1 MKNIK
6 WGMIGC
12 GDVTELKSGPAFNKV
27 PNSSLHAVMSRSE
40 GKAKDYAE
48 RHGVPNYYGGVDQL
62 LNDPEVNAIYIAT
75 PPSTHKLFS
84 LKALHN
90 KLPVYVEKPMCMNT
104 SEARDLV
111 TAVEAGT
118 TKFSVAHYRRG
129 QPKFLKAKSLL
140 TENVIGKVKSVTL
153 QLSRIPLNATDLE
166 VSKTAWRIDPAIAGG
181 GLFHD
186 LAPHQLDL
194 MLFFFGEALQ
204 VSGTALNQNL
214 LYTVPDIIEA
224 NIVFNQDIDFR
235 GLWNFFDVED
245 EDKIMITGE
254 RGSIE
259 FSAFGKN
266 ELIITKEDKMEILSF
281 DHLLHV
287 QQPMIELVV
296 KYFLGD
302 GPNPCSVQEAAI
314 VTDWMDRITN

>member
-12 GDVTELKSGPAFNKV
+12 GDVTEVKSGPAFNKI

-48 RHGVPNYYGGVDQL
+48 RHGVPNYYASVNQL
-62 LNDPEVNAIYIAT
+62 LDDPEVNAIYIAT
-75 PPSTHKLFS
+75 PPSTHKLF
-84 LKALHN
+84 ALQALQN
-90 KLPVYVEKPMCMNT
+90 SLPVYMEKPMCMNAV
-104 SEARDLV
+104 EARELV

-129 QPKFLKAKSLL
+129 QPKFLKVKSLL
-140 TENVIGKVKSVTL
+140 AENAIGKVKSITL
-153 QLSRIPLNATDLE
+153 QLSRVPLNATDLE
-166 VSKTAWRIDPAIAGG
+166 VPKTAWRIDPAIAGG

-194 MLFFFGEALQ
+194 MLFFFGDALQ
-204 VSGTALNQNL
+204 VSGTSSNQNL

-224 NIVFNQDIDFR
+224 SIVFGQGINFK
-235 GLWNFFDVED
+235 GLWNFFDGAD
-245 EDKIMITGE
+245 EDRIVITGDI
-254 RGSIE
+254 GSIE
-259 FSAFGKN
+259 FSAFEKN
-266 ELIITKEDKMEILSF
+266 ELILTKGAEVEIISFGHLS
-281 DHLLHV
+281 HV

-314 VTDWMDRITN
+314 VTEWMDRITN